1 MEALITALNGVV
13 DAATGDARR
22 LFHGRGHCFSGLEHI
37 NVDLLPP
44 VVLITLYA
52 TETQERI
59 QQLVDCA
66 AALPGVTGVLVQQRY
81 LPGSPS
87 FVGAGEVP
95 EQLEVFEA
103 GLCYRVRLG
112 RNQNSGF
119 FLDMAAGRQW
129 VREHAAER
137 RVLNLFAYT
146 CAFSVAALAG
156 GADEVINLDMS
167 RGALAQGRENHQLN
181 QQDLARVRFLGHE
194 LFRSWGKL
202 TKAGPYEL
210 VIVDPPSYQPG
221 SFSAEKDYPR
231 LMGRLERLLAPG
243 ADLLLCLND
252 PGRDSAFLRQHM
264 AERAP
269 SLEFVGRVDNP
280 ASFPEADPERSLKVL
295 HYRCRSASCLG

>member
-1 MEALITALNGVV
+1 MDALLTAINTLENGA
-13 DAATGDARR
+13 DGDARR
-22 LFHGRGHCFSGLEHI
+22 LFHGRGHCFPGLDHI

-44 VVLITLYA
+44 VLLVTLYSPEA
-52 TETQERI
+52 LQRVQRI
-59 QQLVDCA
+59 IDCA
-66 AALPGVTGVLVQQRY
+66 AAVAGVQTVLVQHRY
-81 LPGSPS
+81 QAGAPAQLGWGELPETL
-87 FVGAGEVP
+87 VVT
-95 EQLEVFEA
+95 EQ
-103 GLCYRVRLG
+103 GLRYQVRLG

-129 VREHAAER
+129 VREHAAQR

-167 RGALAQGRENHQLN
+167 NGALTQGRENHRLN
-181 QQDLARVRFLGHE
+181 GIDLARVRFLGHE

-221 SFSAEKDYPR
+221 SFAAEKDYPR
-231 LMGRLERLLAPG
+231 LMGRLARLLAPAG
-243 ADLLLCLND
+243 EVLLCLND
-252 PGRDSAFLRQHM
+252 PGRDTAFLRQHM

-269 SLEFVGRVDNP
+269 ELQFVERIDNP
-280 ASFPEADPERSLKVL
+280 SSFPEVDPERSLKVL
-295 HYRCRSASCLG
+295 RYRLAGG